1 MSCPLCLSN
10 TALYD
15 FALNCCRVRFLMGQ
29 PNRQARAGWLDRW
42 AKDLPQARM
51 DEIKHE
57 LIRQFGEKKK

>member
-1 MSCPLCLSN
+1 MTCGLCQRDTGEMN
-10 TALYD
+10 
-15 FALNCCRVRFLMGQ
+15 FNQVCCRVRFLMGQ